1 MLKALPFAGLLFV
14 AVPAHAQ
21 LETRP
26 RFDALDRQ
34 LQMEDQRQLDQLE
47 SARQRERDRNGLPG
61 SGVSLAEL
69 AMRDM
74 DDRRERDR
82 LLLKAEQDRWSLT
95 RERMLAEAALL
106 NKRVPAVSAA
116 VVTSPERYILPPAP
130 PGQFYARVDG
140 RFVLVDRTSELV
152 ISVLP
157 VQPTDPTADV
167 PAGPRSLPDPHSAYG
182 GLPMRRVSPTSA
194 LVIHDPATLALPSA
208 PSGQF
213 YARMDGRIVLVDAR
227 TELPVRVVR
236 AG

>member
-21 LETRP
+21 LETLP

-82 LLLKAEQDRWSLT
+82 LLLRAELDRWSLT
-95 RERMLAEAALL
+95 RERMVAPASTEHLSPMTALSSTFTL
-106 NKRVPAVSAA
+106 
-116 VVTSPERYILPPAP
+116 T
-130 PGQFYARVDG
+130 
-140 RFVLVDRTSELV
+140 
-152 ISVLP
+152 
-157 VQPTDPTADV
+157 
-167 PAGPRSLPDPHSAYG
+167 PR
-182 GLPMRRVSPTSA
+182 
-194 LVIHDPATLALPSA
+194 
-208 PSGQF
+208 
-213 YARMDGRIVLVDAR
+213 
-227 TELPVRVVR
+227 
-236 AG
+236 

>member
-69 AMRDM
+69 AIRDM

-82 LLLKAEQDRWSLT
+82 LLLKAEQDRQNVA

-106 NKRVPAVSAA
+106 NRRVPATSTA

-130 PGQFYARVDG
+130 TGQFYARVDG
-140 RFVLVDRTSELV
+140 RFVLVDQTSELV
-152 ISVLP
+152 TSVLP
-157 VQPTDPTADV
+157 VQPKDPTADM
-167 PAGPRSLPDPHSAYG
+167 PTGPRPLSVPHSAHG
-182 GLPMRRVSPTSA
+182 DLPMRRVSPTSA
-194 LVIHDPATLALPSA
+194 LVVHDPANLALPSA
-208 PSGQF
+208 PNGQF
-213 YARMDGRIVLVDAR
+213 YARIDGRIVLVDAR
-227 TELPVRVVR
+227 TELPVKVMR
-236 AG
+236 AS

>member
-1 MLKALPFAGLLFV
+1 MLKAFPFVGLLFV
-14 AVPAHAQ
+14 AMPAHAQ
-21 LETRP
+21 LEPLP

-34 LQMEDQRQLDQLE
+34 LQMEDQRQLDQFE
-47 SARQRERDRNGLPG
+47 SARQRERYLDNLPG
-61 SGVSLAEL
+61 SGVSVAEQ
-69 AMRDM
+69 AMRDL

-82 LLLKAEQDRWSLT
+82 LLLKVEQDRQSVA

-106 NKRVPAVSAA
+106 NRRVPATSTA

-130 PGQFYARVDG
+130 AGQFYARVDG

-152 ISVLP
+152 TGVLP

-167 PAGPRSLPDPHSAYG
+167 PAGLRPLPAPHSAYG

-194 LVIHDPATLALPSA
+194 LVIHDPANLALPSA

-213 YARMDGRIVLVDAR
+213 YARIDGRIVLVDAR
-227 TELPVRVVR
+227 TELPVKVVP